1 MKLSN
6 GREVIARRYQEQD
19 AEAIVN
25 LIRRNFLEVNVKD
38 YGEKAMKEL
47 AEHHDVYW
55 FRSVAAYANVYV
67 FCVEDEIIG
76 VGSISSFWGSLTES
90 ILLTIFVLPELHGNG
105 IGRYIIQTLEQDEY
119 FLRAKRIE
127 IPSSITACE
136 FYKKVGYSYKNGI
149 DVVDDEQLFR
159 LEKFR

>member
-38 YGEKAMKEL
+38 YGEKAMKVL
-47 AEHHDVYW
+47 AEHHDVNW
-55 FRSVAAYANVYV
+55 FKGVAAYANVYV

-76 VGSISSFWGSLTES
+76 VGSISSF
-90 ILLTIFVLPELHGNG
+90 
-105 IGRYIIQTLEQDEY
+105 
-119 FLRAKRIE
+119 
-127 IPSSITACE
+127 
-136 FYKKVGYSYKNGI
+136 
-149 DVVDDEQLFR
+149 
-159 LEKFR
+159 